1 MLSIIIPVLNEERN
15 LEILLPY
22 LLSNISPST
31 EIIVTDGGSS
41 DGTINVAKRFNARL
55 ITSSL
60 GRAIQMN
67 TGAIE
72 AKGNRLFFLHADCLP
87 PKNFEYLIL
96 SSEYQAG
103 SFRMKFNNEHWLLS
117 IYSWFTRFNWQ
128 ICRGGDRS
136 LFIDRLVFQKL
147 AGYKLIPIMED
158 YELVNRLLID
168 GQFVVLKAKVT
179 SSSRMYEKHGVV
191 WLQLVYAYI
200 HFLWLTGM
208 NEKSL
213 VLRLN
218 SIINGN

>member
-72 AKGNRLFFLHADCLP
+72 AKGNRLFFFTCR
-87 PKNFEYLIL
+87 L
-96 SSEYQAG
+96 SST
-103 SFRMKFNNEHWLLS
+103 K
-117 IYSWFTRFNWQ
+117 
-128 ICRGGDRS
+128 
-136 LFIDRLVFQKL
+136 
-147 AGYKLIPIMED
+147 
-158 YELVNRLLID
+158 EL
-168 GQFVVLKAKVT
+168 
-179 SSSRMYEKHGVV
+179 
-191 WLQLVYAYI
+191 
-200 HFLWLTGM
+200 
-208 NEKSL
+208 
-213 VLRLN
+213 
-218 SIINGN
+218 